1 MSSYNPPTE
10 DLPTFNSALF
20 NQPEETLSQAEADL
34 LYLSKTKT
42 DISTAPITTFNGQ
55 VDIKG
60 NSNFGV
66 QGVAGGVLSV
76 NRRLRINDSNGNA
89 TGYLDFT
96 YSNGLSAEAVY
107 VSQSLSLTQ
116 TYHKF
121 YNCAAGSATQV
132 LRLTIGD
139 TTTIPNALE
148 VGTIGNG
155 VSNSTGGITTKGG
168 MSFNDIINPYTNTA
182 SMYVSGSGM
191 NYFMNA
197 GTTTNSQHNFWA
209 YNNANANRIALK
221 VGYDAVEILNGAN
234 LNAKADIV
242 CFDKN
247 SPNTNTLTINQ
258 NVANATYTAFAGT
271 TTATTHTFT
280 TYTATNLPKN
290 SLVVTSAGATILEG
304 LTLQTRIITSTATT
318 STAHQLFNNMGSG
331 AVFTIGNALAS
342 NTINGNTTF
351 PHQTTFGTNGVN
363 TTPANFRT
371 DLRIYDIG
379 SPYTSFGQ
387 IYAGSNT
394 LSYIMNAGATTNSF
408 HTFSAYNNANAN
420 KITFKVGYDAV
431 EIIDGVNLNARQIV
445 STTPASASHTIFT
458 NMTAGGVLT
467 IGNSASTNTINGNTT
482 LPNTT
487 TFGANTTISQSGSTS
502 TISQTN
508 SNGTLEFKTQQGGI
522 PSTPLTLTSTLI
534 TLAHGTRI
542 NSSLD
547 LWDGTLAKNANLQV
561 LTASGDFSISNSNSG
576 GNIVLET
583 TDGSGLTQPVTINS
597 TETSIATKIKL
608 TGSSYNIA
616 FPSQQNLGYYLRQ
629 VGSSFTTLTT
639 NTYKTIYT
647 TATQLGMGVWR
658 VDWSVKNTITTAGSI
673 TQSQA
678 FISTTSVDTNTP
690 LVNTGAILRSHVT
703 ETYAIN
709 DIQIVASSF
718 TLTLAVATPLYLTIL
733 KTFTTGAYSYIG
745 EISATRIA

>member
-1 MSSYNPPTE
+1 MCAFYNPPTE
-10 DLPTFNSALF
+10 DISSFNTSLF
-20 NQPEETLSQAEADL
+20 NQPEDTLSQAEADL

-42 DISTAPITTFNGQ
+42 DTSTAPLTTFNGQ
-55 VDIKG
+55 LAV
-60 NSNFGV
+60 N
-66 QGVAGGVLSV
+66 GVASFPVSIISGT
-76 NRRLRINDSNGNA
+76 NGA
-89 TGYLDFT
+89 
-96 YSNGLSAEAVY
+96 
-107 VSQSLSLTQ
+107 
-116 TYHKF
+116 
-121 YNCAAGSATQV
+121 
-132 LRLTIGD
+132 
-139 TTTIPNALE
+139 
-148 VGTIGNG
+148 
-155 VSNSTGGITTKGG
+155 GGITAKGG
-168 MSFNDIINPYTNTA
+168 IIFNNINSPYTDTYCQVYPTNN
-182 SMYVSGSGM
+182 VM
-191 NYFMNA
+191 NFIMDA
-197 GTTTNSQHNFWA
+197 GTTTASFHYF
-209 YNNANANRIALK
+209 YVRNNAYLQRISVK

-258 NVANATYTAFAGT
+258 NVANASYTAFAGA

-280 TYTATNLPKN
+280 TYTNANAPKN
-290 SLVVTSAGATILEG
+290 SLVVTSSGATILEG
-304 LTLQTRIITSTATT
+304 LALQTRIITSTATT

-331 AVFTIGNALAS
+331 AVLTIGNVLSS
-342 NTINGNTTF
+342 NTINGNTTLTNLLTLNNNLKF
-351 PHQTTFGTNGVN
+351 NDTMSPFTNNSQISQDALLFNIKNNMTNGSIVLKALN
-363 TTPANFRT
+363 SGGTTKSSLTISGASVDVLDELPLKVR
-371 DLRIYDIG
+371 
-379 SPYTSFGQ
+379 Q
-387 IYAGSNT
+387 IQSSSTAAVHTLFDNMTTGAT
-394 LSYIMNAGATTNSF
+394 LS
-408 HTFSAYNNANAN
+408 
-420 KITFKVGYDAV
+420 
-431 EIIDGVNLNARQIV
+431 
-445 STTPASASHTIFT
+445 
-458 NMTAGGVLT
+458 
-467 IGNSASTNTINGNTT
+467 IGNALSTNTINGNTT

-502 TISQTN
+502 TINQT
-508 SNGTLEFKTQQGGI
+508 SSTGTLEFITRQGGI

-534 TLAHGTRI
+534 TLNSGTRI

-547 LWDGTLAKNANLQV
+547 LWDSGTLTKNANLEV
-561 LTASGDFSISNSNSG
+561 LTVSGDFSISNSNNG

-608 TGSSYNIA
+608 TGTTYNVA

-629 VGSSFTTLTT
+629 VSSAFTTLTT

-658 VDWSVKNTITTAGSI
+658 IDWSVKNTITTGGSI

-690 LVNTGAILRSHVT
+690 LVNTGAILRTHVT

-718 TLTLAVATPLYLTIL
+718 TLTLAVATSLYLTIL
-733 KTFTTGAYSYIG
+733 KTFATGAYSYIG